1 MQSNMSRINQSVYQ
15 PLCSAQGVARSS
27 VRKRSY
33 NSNKQEPLKKKR
45 FKRSMYLL
53 RVYKNISCVLHI
65 MHYLLLCVLC
75 TTDYWLLTVYK
86 KNRTK
91 PKKTQKNPKTKNI
104 RCFINCSPNTVKH
117 KRTKIYTIPY
127 KVYLF
132 CVPFLQFQPL
142 TTLKLNYRP
151 LSSLKKSENMA
162 KLQDKKKNVLRYLV
176 EITITSHYS
185 VLH

>member
-1 MQSNMSRINQSVYQ
+1 MFRINQSVYQ

-75 TTDYWLLTVYK
+75 TRLLATYCVQK
-86 KNRTK
+86 EQN
-91 PKKTQKNPKTKNI
+91 KTEKNPKTKNI

>member
-1 MQSNMSRINQSVYQ
+1 MCVMYHRLLATYCVQKE
-15 PLCSAQGVARSS
+15 P
-27 VRKRSY
+27 
-33 NSNKQEPLKKKR
+33 NKTE
-45 FKRSMYLL
+45 
-53 RVYKNISCVLHI
+53 
-65 MHYLLLCVLC
+65 
-75 TTDYWLLTVYK
+75 
-86 KNRTK
+86 
-91 PKKTQKNPKTKNI
+91 KNPKTKNI

-162 KLQDKKKNVLRYLV
+162 KLQDKKTQDKKIPCGNNDHISLFCSPLNYTRKKNLQSVYPCFLFSNDCFCGIPRSILPLSKGYLYHFNVFTFV
-176 EITITSHYS
+176 ECHLLYVQTRFSQRHQECLFIFCAS
-185 VLH
+185 

>member
-1 MQSNMSRINQSVYQ
+1 MCVMYHRLLATYCVQKEQ
-15 PLCSAQGVARSS
+15 
-27 VRKRSY
+27 
-33 NSNKQEPLKKKR
+33 NKTE
-45 FKRSMYLL
+45 
-53 RVYKNISCVLHI
+53 
-65 MHYLLLCVLC
+65 
-75 TTDYWLLTVYK
+75 
-86 KNRTK
+86 
-91 PKKTQKNPKTKNI
+91 KNPKTKDI

-132 CVPFLQFQPL
+132 CVPFLQCQPL

>member
-1 MQSNMSRINQSVYQ
+1 MRTTHYALPTVMCVMYHRLLATYCVQKEQ
-15 PLCSAQGVARSS
+15 
-27 VRKRSY
+27 
-33 NSNKQEPLKKKR
+33 NKTE
-45 FKRSMYLL
+45 
-53 RVYKNISCVLHI
+53 
-65 MHYLLLCVLC
+65 
-75 TTDYWLLTVYK
+75 
-86 KNRTK
+86 
-91 PKKTQKNPKTKNI
+91 KNPKTKNI

-162 KLQDKKKNVLRYLV
+162 KLQEKKKNVLRYLV

>member
-1 MQSNMSRINQSVYQ
+1 MSRINQSAYQ

-33 NSNKQEPLKKKR
+33 NSNKQEPLKKKKR

-86 KNRTK
+86 KKNKTK
-91 PKKTQKNPKTKNI
+91 PKKTPKQG
-104 RCFINCSPNTVKH
+104 R
-117 KRTKIYTIPY
+117 
-127 KVYLF
+127 
-132 CVPFLQFQPL
+132 
-142 TTLKLNYRP
+142 
-151 LSSLKKSENMA
+151 
-162 KLQDKKKNVLRYLV
+162 
-176 EITITSHYS
+176 
-185 VLH
+185 